1 MIQQLKEKSYIA
13 EQQAKLLDFNFSGMA
28 KELFTNQMNNPLK
41 KRYCKY
47 TDETKQF
54 AMTLHYYSPK
64 AYNFVQKLLS
74 LPHPAS
80 IHAWAA
86 SVECEPGYLM
96 NVIHLIGHIAA
107 QNKYMSEAVLVVDA
121 MAIHKGA
128 CWDQKLHRYVGC
140 IDYGITIPE
149 ANDTPATEALVF
161 LAVGITGQWKH
172 PIAYVLQDHCSALV
186 QAQLI
191 KDCISLL
198 HEVSVNVRAVVL
210 DGTYTN
216 QSTAQHLGCRMQVS
230 CLRTWFPHPQL
241 AHEKVLI
248 IFDACHMLKL
258 MWNLLADYGTIS
270 HIVDGRK
277 EDIK

>member
-1 MIQQLKEKSYIA
+1 MTDLIKQLKKKSYIA
-13 EQQAKLLDFNFSGMA
+13 EKQAKLLEFNFNGMA
-28 KELFTNQMNNPLK
+28 KELITNQMNNLLN
-41 KRYCKY
+41 KRYRKY

-80 IHAWAA
+80 ICAWAV

-96 NVIHLIGHIAA
+96 NVIKLIGCIAA

-128 CWDQKLHRYVGC
+128 FWDPKLQHFVGC
-140 IDYGITIPE
+140 LDYGIAIPE
-149 ANDTPATEALVF
+149 PSDTLATEALVV
-161 LAVGITGQWKH
+161 LAVGITGHWKH
-172 PIAYVLQDHCSALV
+172 PIAYILQDHCSACV

-198 HEVSVNVRAVVL
+198 HEESVNVKAVVF

-216 QSTAQHLGCRMQVS
+216 QNIAQHLGCRMQVS
-230 CLRTWFPHPQL
+230 CLQTWFHHPQL
-241 AHEKVLI
+241 ANEKVHI
-248 IFDACHMLKL
+248 IFDGCYMLKL
-258 MWNLLADYGTIS
+258 M
-270 HIVDGRK
+270 
-277 EDIK
+277 